1 MKKKFTDSRI
11 YRILLMFYFFITVF
25 FPLGFYTLLAG
36 PTKWIIEIALK
47 NSWSEYNEKLI
58 QRFVIIGLIII
69 SLLLSVLLTK
79 LFLKGKSRLLRYSVA
94 GAVLLIFSVSI
105 YIFSFKPEVFIEL
118 SGEIANNKTES
129 VLSRNGINV
138 EFVFGA
144 YPNLIELKRL
154 KLAGYTGVVS
164 LLNELVVPAEP
175 NLISEEE
182 KNAKLAGIPLVR
194 IPMLP
199 WVSGNNESIDLIHK
213 LVKEGHGKYFVH
225 CYLGRDRVNVF
236 RNIVQDMGA
245 KSTSL
250 VSELARH
257 IEDLKSFER
266 GPYTKLADGVYLT
279 PYPTDDEFFGYI
291 VNGQV
296 STVVSLLDPEDKEDT
311 LWISHEKQ
319 ILSRYGVRY
328 VNLPIS
334 SPKNALELKILTD
347 SFPKIKRPII
357 IHKYSSSDSIYRV
370 VIKKISTLKK

>member
-36 PTKWIIEIALK
+36 PTTWIIEIALK
-47 NSWSEYNEKLI
+47 NSWSEYNEKLV

-69 SLLLSVLLTK
+69 SFILSILLTK
-79 LFLKGKSRLLRYSVA
+79 LFLKRKSKLFRYSIA
-94 GAVLLIFSVSI
+94 GAVLVIFLVSI
-105 YIFSFKPEVFIEL
+105 YIFSFKPEIFIEL
-118 SGEIANNKTES
+118 SGKTANNKTEC
-129 VLSRNGINV
+129 VLSGSGINV

-182 KNAKLAGIPLVR
+182 QNAKLAGIPLVR

-213 LVKEGHGKYFVH
+213 LVKEGYGKYFVH

-250 VSELARH
+250 VTELARH

-296 STVVSLLDPEDKEDT
+296 STVVSLLDPEDKADT

-328 VNLPIS
+328 VNLPVS
-334 SPKNALELKILTD
+334 GPRNALEMKILTD
-347 SFPKIKRPII
+347 SFPKIKRPVI
-357 IHKYSSSDSIYRV
+357 IHKYSSNDSIYKV
-370 VIKKISTLKK
+370 IIKKMSTIKK